1 MWHVGLLHSFG
12 TCMCIALMWRVVDTC
27 VSNLRQL
34 LCNKTGRFSFQFCVC
49 FLFFFLTD
57 SEKLVDA
64 QTDLD
69 TSRVKERRGAAALND
84 NSPHESK
91 CKCGRLGLVSPII
104 QEGVSKDEEALLYIC
119 VAVSDKQDLF
129 SRNTEELCVRPYRH
143 YSPRDNSEGT
153 KGLGT
158 LSGCIWRVCFCICV
172 W

>member
-1 MWHVGLLHSFG
+1 MWDSCTRL
-12 TCMCIALMWRVVDTC
+12 ALAC
-27 VSNLRQL
+27 VSLSCDGWWTL
-34 LCNKTGRFSFQFCVC
+34 VCLTCGSCCVIKRAD
-49 FLFFFLTD
+49 FHFNFVFVFFFVFLTD
-57 SEKLVDA
+57 SEKLVDTR
-64 QTDLD
+64 TDLD
-69 TSRVKERRGAAALND
+69 TSRVKEPHGAAALND

-91 CKCGRLGLVSPII
+91 CKCGCLGLVSPII

-129 SRNTEELCVRPYRH
+129 SRNTEELCVRPYHH
-143 YSPRDNSEGT
+143 YSPRNNSEGT